1 MDVSVLSLIALVIA
15 LIISCI
21 SPKNVG
27 VLAIAFAFIVGGLIG
42 HVPAAKIIAGFPLQL
57 FMTLA
62 GTTYL
67 FGIAIANGTIDK
79 FTRYS
84 VKAVRGSIGV
94 LPIVLFFVAF
104 ILSAL
109 GPGHTAILA
118 LIAAP
123 CLLLSEEV
131 GIPVFVMAM
140 MIGNGAQAAAMS
152 PITPAGVIANSLAA
166 KIGYTG
172 ITWHLFLNTFLGHAV
187 VGFGAYVLF
196 GGLKLWKHQSPE
208 SVAAVR
214 KILDLPVEPFNYQQK
229 ITMVGVLLLM
239 VAVLLFRTDV
249 GLTAFTIGA
258 VLTMMNASDENKA
271 IKAMP
276 WPTILLICGVT
287 VLISLM
293 QNVGGMALFAGFIAT
308 VSTPETATIVLG
320 FIASSISVYAST
332 SGVIMPAF
340 IPLIPDLL
348 AKLGGGEAMG
358 LALLYTV
365 VLDGHIVDL
374 SSLSPSG
381 ALLFGGAGPKT
392 DKVRFF
398 RQLLA
403 WGFAMVFVGTFIC
416 WLFFT
421 VLGL

>member
-1 MDVSVLSLIALVIA
+1 MDVSVLSLIALVVA
-15 LIISCI
+15 LVISCI

-27 VLAIAFAFIVGGLIG
+27 VLAIAFSFVVGGLIG
-42 HVPAAKIIAGFPLQL
+42 HVPTAKIIAGFPLSL

-67 FGIAIANGTIDK
+67 FGIAIANGTIEK
-79 FTRYS
+79 FTRYA
-84 VKAVRGSIGV
+84 VKAVRGSVAV

-118 LIAAP
+118 LISAP
-123 CLLLSEEV
+123 CLLLAEEV

-166 KIGYTG
+166 KIGYVG
-172 ITWHLFLNTFLGHAV
+172 VTWHLFWNTFLGHAV
-187 VGFGAYVLF
+187 VGFAAYCLF
-196 GGLKLWKHQSPE
+196 GGLKLWKKQDE
-208 SVAAVR
+208 KSVAAVR
-214 KILDLPVEPFNYQQK
+214 RILDVPVEPFTYQQK
-229 ITMVGVLLLM
+229 ITMVGVLALM
-239 VAVLLFRTDV
+239 VAALIFKTDV

-258 VLTMMNASDENKA
+258 VLTLFNAADEGAA

-293 QNVGGMALFAGFIAT
+293 QNVGGIALFAGFIAKF
-308 VSTPETATIVLG
+308 STPDTATAVLG
-320 FIASSISVYAST
+320 SVAALISVYAST
-332 SGVIMPAF
+332 SGVIMPTF
-340 IPLIPDLL
+340 IPMIPDLL
-348 AKLGGGEAMG
+348 EKMGGGDG

-365 VLDGHIVDL
+365 VLAGHIVDL

-392 DKVRFF
+392 DKTKFF

-403 WGFAMVFVGTFIC
+403 WGFAMVFVGAFIC

-421 VLGL
+421 VLGI

>member
-1 MDVSVLSLIALVIA
+1 MDVSILSLVALVIA
-15 LIISCI
+15 LIIACVT
-21 SPKNVG
+21 PKNVG
-27 VLAIAFAFIVGGLIG
+27 VLAIAFAFVVGQIG
-42 HVPAAKIIAGFPLQL
+42 NVPTAKIIGGFPLSL

-79 FTRYS
+79 FTKYS
-84 VKAVRGSIGV
+84 VKAVRGSVAI
-94 LPIVLFFVAF
+94 LPIVMFFVAF

-118 LIAAP
+118 LISAP
-123 CLLLSEEV
+123 CLLLAEEV

-172 ITWHLFLNTFLGHAV
+172 VTWHLFWNTFLGHAV
-187 VGFGAYVLF
+187 VGFSAYALF
-196 GGLKLWKHQSPE
+196 GGLRLWKKQDDASKE
-208 SVAAVR
+208 AVR
-214 KILDLPVEPFNYQQK
+214 RILDVPVEPFNYQQK
-229 ITMVGVLLLM
+229 ITMIGVLVLM
-239 VAVLLFRTDV
+239 ICALIFKSDV

-258 VLTMMNASDENKA
+258 ALTLLNAADEGKA

-287 VLISLM
+287 VLIGLM
-293 QNVGGMALFAGFIAT
+293 QNVGGMALFAGFIAK
-308 VSTPETATIVLG
+308 VATPETATLVVG
-320 FIASSISVYAST
+320 FVASLISVYAST

-340 IPLIPDLL
+340 IPMIPDLL
-348 AKLGGGEAMG
+348 TKMGGGDG

-365 VLDGHIVDL
+365 VLAGHIVDL

-392 DKVRFF
+392 DKIKFF

-403 WGFAMVFVGTFIC
+403 WGFAMVIVGSLIC

-421 VLGL
+421 VLKI

>member
-1 MDVSVLSLIALVIA
+1 MDVSILSLIALVLA
-15 LIISCI
+15 LIIACV

-27 VLAIAFAFIVGGLIG
+27 VLAIAFAFIVGQIG
-42 HVPAAKIIAGFPLQL
+42 NVPTAKIIGGFPLSL

-79 FTRYS
+79 FTKYS
-84 VKAVRGSIGV
+84 VKAVRGSVGI

-104 ILSAL
+104 LLSAL

-118 LIAAP
+118 LISAP
-123 CLLLSEEV
+123 CLLLAEEV

-172 ITWHLFLNTFLGHAV
+172 ITWHLFWNTFLGHAV
-187 VGFGAYVLF
+187 VGFSAYCLF
-196 GGLKLWKHQSPE
+196 GGLRLWKKQDPE
-208 SVAAVR
+208 AAAAVKR
-214 KILDLPVEPFNYQQK
+214 ILDVPVEPFNYQQK
-229 ITMVGVLLLM
+229 ITMVGVLVLM
-239 VAVLLFRTDV
+239 VCALIFKSDV

-258 VLTMMNASDENKA
+258 GLTLLNAADEGKA

-287 VLISLM
+287 VLIGLM
-293 QNVGGMALFAGFIAT
+293 QNVGGMALFAGFIAK
-308 VSTPETATIVLG
+308 VSTPDTATLVVG
-320 FIASSISVYAST
+320 SVASLISVYAST

-340 IPLIPDLL
+340 IPMIPDLL
-348 AKLGGGEAMG
+348 AKMGGGDG
-358 LALLYTV
+358 LALVYTV
-365 VLDGHIVDL
+365 VLAGHIVDL

-392 DKVRFF
+392 DKTKFF

-403 WGFAMVFVGTFIC
+403 WGFAMVIVGSVIS

-421 VLGL
+421 VLKI

>member
-1 MDVSVLSLIALVIA
+1 MDISVLSLVALVVA
-15 LIISCI
+15 LIISCV

-27 VLAIAFAFIVGGLIG
+27 IIAIAFAFIVGLIG
-42 HVPAAKIIAGFPLQL
+42 HVAVKKIIAGFPLDL

-84 VKAVRGSIGV
+84 VKAVKGSVGI
-94 LPIVLFFVAF
+94 LPIAMFFVAF

-118 LIAAP
+118 LISAP
-123 CLLLSEEV
+123 GLLLAEEV

-152 PITPAGVIANSLAA
+152 PISPAGVIANSLAA

-172 ITWHLFLNTFLGHAV
+172 ITWHLFWNNFLGHAV
-187 VGFGAYVLF
+187 VGFAAYCLF
-196 GGLKLWKHQSPE
+196 GGLKLWRKQDPE
-208 SVAAVR
+208 AAAAVKR
-214 KILDLPVEPFNYQQK
+214 ILDVPIEAFTYQQK
-229 ITMVGVLLLM
+229 ITMLGVLALM
-239 VAVLLFRTDV
+239 VFALVFKTDV

-258 VLTMMNASDENKA
+258 VLTMMNAADENKA

-293 QNVGGMALFAGFIAT
+293 RNVGGMALFAGFIANF
-308 VSTPETATIVLG
+308 STPYTASAVLG
-320 FIASSISVYAST
+320 SVAGLISVYAST

-340 IPLIPDLL
+340 IPMIPDLL
-348 AKLGGGEAMG
+348 TKMGGGNG
-358 LALLYTV
+358 VALVYTV
-365 VLDGHIVDL
+365 VLAGHIVDL
-374 SSLSPSG
+374 SALSPSG
-381 ALLFGGAGPKT
+381 ALLYGGAGPKV
-392 DKVRFF
+392 DKTKFF
-398 RQLLA
+398 RQLVA
-403 WGFAMVFVGTFIC
+403 WGFAMVFVGAFIS

-421 VLGL
+421 VLGI

>member
-1 MDVSVLSLIALVIA
+1 MDVSVLSLVALVIA
-15 LIISCI
+15 LIIACV

-27 VLAIAFAFIVGGLIG
+27 VLAIAFAFIVGQIG
-42 HVPAAKIIAGFPLQL
+42 HVPTAKIIGGFPLSL

-79 FTRYS
+79 FTKYS
-84 VKAVRGSIGV
+84 VKAVRGSVAI
-94 LPIVLFFVAF
+94 LPIVMFFVAF

-118 LIAAP
+118 LISAP
-123 CLLLSEEV
+123 CLLLAEEV

-140 MIGNGAQAAAMS
+140 MVGNGAQAAAMS
-152 PITPAGVIANSLAA
+152 PIAPAGVIANSLAA

-172 ITWHLFLNTFLGHAV
+172 ITWHLFWNTFLGHAV
-187 VGFGAYVLF
+187 VGFAAYALF
-196 GGLKLWKHQSPE
+196 GGLRLWKKQDEVSKE
-208 SVAAVR
+208 AVR
-214 KILDLPVEPFNYQQK
+214 RILDVPVEPFNYQQK
-229 ITMVGVLLLM
+229 ITMVGVLVLM
-239 VAVLLFRTDV
+239 LFALVLKTDV

-258 VLTMMNASDENKA
+258 ALTLLNASDENKA

-293 QNVGGMALFAGFIAT
+293 QNVGGMALFAGFIAA
-308 VSTPETATIVLG
+308 VSTPDTATAVVGSVAGL
-320 FIASSISVYAST
+320 ISVYAST

-340 IPLIPDLL
+340 IPMIPDLL
-348 AKLGGGEAMG
+348 TKMGGGDG
-358 LALLYTV
+358 VALVYTV
-365 VLDGHIVDL
+365 VLAGHIVDL

-392 DKVRFF
+392 DKTKFF

-403 WGFAMVFVGTFIC
+403 WGFAMVFVGSFIC

-421 VLGL
+421 VLKI

>member
-15 LIISCI
+15 LIIACV

-27 VLAIAFAFIVGGLIG
+27 VLAIAFAFIVGQIG
-42 HVPAAKIIAGFPLQL
+42 HVSTAKIIGGFPLSL

-79 FTRYS
+79 FTKYS
-84 VKAVRGSIGV
+84 VKAVRGSIAV
-94 LPIVLFFVAF
+94 LPLVLFFVAF
-104 ILSAL
+104 LLSAL

-118 LIAAP
+118 LISAP
-123 CLLLSEEV
+123 CLLLAEEV

-152 PITPAGVIANSLAA
+152 PIAPAGVIANSLAA

-172 ITWHLFLNTFLGHAV
+172 ITWHLFWNNFLGHAV
-187 VGFGAYVLF
+187 VGFAAYCLF
-196 GGLKLWKHQSPE
+196 GGLRLWKKQDEASKE
-208 SVAAVR
+208 AVR
-214 KILDLPVEPFNYQQK
+214 RILDVPVEPFNYQQK
-229 ITMVGVLLLM
+229 ITMVGVLVLM
-239 VAVLLFRTDV
+239 LFALILKTDV
-249 GLTAFTIGA
+249 GLTAFTVGA
-258 VLTMMNASDENKA
+258 ALTLLNASDENKA

-287 VLISLM
+287 VLIGLM
-293 QNVGGMALFAGFIAT
+293 QNVGGMALFAGFIAA
-308 VSTPETATIVLG
+308 VATPDTATLVVG
-320 FIASSISVYAST
+320 FVASLISVYAST

-340 IPLIPDLL
+340 IPMIPDLL
-348 AKLGGGEAMG
+348 AKMGGGDG
-358 LALLYTV
+358 VALVYTV
-365 VLDGHIVDL
+365 TLAGHIVDL

-392 DKVRFF
+392 DKTKFF

-403 WGFAMVFVGTFIC
+403 WGFAMVFVGSFIC

-421 VLGL
+421 VLKI